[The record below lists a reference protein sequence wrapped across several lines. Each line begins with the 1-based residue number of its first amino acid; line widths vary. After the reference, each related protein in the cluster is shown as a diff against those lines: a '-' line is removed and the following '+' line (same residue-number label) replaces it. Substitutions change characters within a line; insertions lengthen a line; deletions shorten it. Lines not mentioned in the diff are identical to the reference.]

1 MDDFGALKDLLRA
14 FNQSSFTRYTVTGD
28 GVRISLRQ
36 RPRGDRGPA
45 KSEPARGAKP
55 AHMEGGTKEGPV
67 HDPAKVIE
75 SSRVGHFYPIRNQRG
90 ELGLKEGDSIE
101 DGQTFG
107 LVESMNLKYELRA
120 NKAGV
125 MDRYLIEDGEAVE
138 FGQPLI
144 LLK

>member
-1 MDDFGALKDLLRA
+1 VDDFAALKDLLRA
-14 FNQSSFTRYTVTGD
+14 FNQSSFTRYTVTAE

-36 RPRGDRGPA
+36 KPRGERAPVKVD
-45 KSEPARGAKP
+45 PARGNKP
-55 AHMEGGTKEGPV
+55 ASEAKAKAAPEY
-67 HDPAKVIE
+67 DPAKVIE
-75 SSRVGHFYPIRNQRG
+75 SQRVGHFYPIRNQRG

-101 DGQTFG
+101 DGQAFG